1 MEFKKL
7 SDVPAEIA
15 EFYSEDDDGVVVLQS
30 AGEHKTVSDLERII
44 ALGRSN
50 SDVIL
55 DKFAVMVERHT
66 QWTWFQEYLTFM
78 GEHATWVQDAAAFE
92 PTEVDGVFTVFTVEE
107 PQAPLRPQAK
117 TGEEVLAP
125 YWRTRR
131 VASYGPLGDLAD
143 ALLKYIDGDDA
154 EIMGLVAHSKVIK
167 AKYKK
172 VT

>member
-1 MEFKKL
+1 MEFTKL

-15 EFYSEDDDGVVVLQS
+15 EFYSEDAGGVVLVQP

-55 DKFAVMVERHT
+55 DKFAVMVERRT

-92 PTEVDGVFTVFTVEE
+92 PTEDESTFTRVE
-107 PQAPLRPQAK
+107 PLKPLRPQAK
-117 TGEEVLAP
+117 TGDEVLAP

-131 VASYGPLGDLAD
+131 IASYGPLGDLAD
-143 ALLKYIDGDDA
+143 AVLKYVDGDDV

-172 VT
+172 VQ